1 MELAAY
7 LLVGVFAAVCV
18 GGRTWLHW
26 HRTGRLP
33 VHLRS
38 GRQASIAILGWGG
51 ALVAGALCASAGLS
65 APLVHNDALAALGVA
80 LALAGITLTMWA
92 QLSMGESWR
101 IGIDT
106 DERTRLVTEGPYR
119 SVRNPIYSAM
129 MLFAVG
135 LCALIPNLVS
145 IIALTCALG
154 AIDTFVRRVEEP
166 HLASVHGAAFR
177 AWASSTGRF
186 LPKIGTVH

>member
-1 MELAAY
+1 MVKADALTGLDSELLGLWGGHAQPSYRQRQEPRGPTESGSRNALTKILGGPNTSWMELAAY

-38 GRQASIAILGWGG
+38 GRQASVAILGWGG

-101 IGIDT
+101 I
-106 DERTRLVTEGPYR
+106 
-119 SVRNPIYSAM
+119 
-129 MLFAVG
+129 
-135 LCALIPNLVS
+135 
-145 IIALTCALG
+145 
-154 AIDTFVRRVEEP
+154 
-166 HLASVHGAAFR
+166 
-177 AWASSTGRF
+177 
-186 LPKIGTVH
+186 